1 MDKEEIMYKLAVFEQ
16 QMQQIQQQLQ
26 LIEQAIVDLTS
37 LDKDIDNLK
46 GKKEQEIL
54 APISSGIFVKA
65 KLISEE
71 LIVDIG
77 KQNFIKK
84 SIPETKITI
93 QEQIKKLEEVKEQL
107 THSLDEI
114 NREANEILMSIET
127 ENKENKTNNK

>member
-1 MDKEEIMYKLAVFEQ
+1 MNKEEIIYKLSIFEQ

-37 LDKDIDNLK
+37 LDKNIDNLK
-46 GKKEQEIL
+46 GKKDQEIL

-77 KQNFIKK
+77 KQNYIKK
-84 SIPETKITI
+84 TIPETKITI
-93 QEQIKKLEEVKEQL
+93 QEQLKKLEEVKEQL
-107 THSLDEI
+107 THSLEDI
-114 NREANEILMSIET
+114 NREATEILYNIE
-127 ENKENKTNNK
+127 ENKDDNSKTH

>member
-1 MDKEEIMYKLAVFEQ
+1 
-16 QMQQIQQQLQ
+16 MQQIQQQLQ
-26 LIEQAIVDLTS
+26 LIKQAIVDLTS

-46 GKKEQEIL
+46 GKKDQEIL
-54 APISSGIFVKA
+54 APISNGIFVKA

-93 QEQIKKLEEVKEQL
+93 QEQIKKLEEVQKQL
-107 THSLDEI
+107 TNSLEEI
-114 NREANEILMSIET
+114 NKEANEILMNIE
-127 ENKENKTNNK
+127 EDNNSKAH